1 MIDEV
6 FMVSSDLWTDIDAR
20 LSEIFSASIEL
31 TFAGVLEVVIGN
43 YLQSPPLFYLFI
55 YLFTLY
61 FKLTYTVKN
70 ITVKI
75 K

>member
-55 YLFTLY
+55 YLFIYSL
-61 FKLTYTVKN
+61 F
-70 ITVKI
+70 
-75 K
+75 

>member
-31 TFAGVLEVVIGN
+31 TFAGVLEIVIGN
-43 YLQSPPLFYLFI
+43 YLQSPPLFYFFI
-55 YLFTLY
+55 YLFIYSL
-61 FKLTYTVKN
+61 F
-70 ITVKI
+70 
-75 K
+75 